1 MHYSEVRLLYPWS
14 IEYYWSQ
21 FYPLN
26 CLGNNVFKFVSLLL
40 AMCELGVESVET
52 LFLALPEMSGEDAFE
67 VLKGFWEVR
76 LTLFTL
82 LLKLHDYNTQ

>member
-1 MHYSEVRLLYPWS
+1 M
-14 IEYYWSQ
+14 
-21 FYPLN
+21 FLN
-26 CLGNNVFKFVSLLL
+26 LFPLLL

-67 VLKGFWEVR
+67 VLKGFWEVL

-82 LLKLHDYNTQ
+82 LLKLHDYNTQW

>member
-1 MHYSEVRLLYPWS
+1 
-14 IEYYWSQ
+14 
-21 FYPLN
+21 
-26 CLGNNVFKFVSLLL
+26 
-40 AMCELGVESVET
+40 MCELGVESVET

-82 LLKLHDYNTQ
+82 LLKLHDYNTQQWFF

>member
-1 MHYSEVRLLYPWS
+1 
-14 IEYYWSQ
+14 
-21 FYPLN
+21 
-26 CLGNNVFKFVSLLL
+26 
-40 AMCELGVESVET
+40 MCELGVESVET

-82 LLKLHDYNTQ
+82 LLKMHDYNTQ

>member
-1 MHYSEVRLLYPWS
+1 MFSNLFLL
-14 IEYYWSQ
+14 
-21 FYPLN
+21 
-26 CLGNNVFKFVSLLL
+26 LLL

-67 VLKGFWEVR
+67 VLKGFWEVC

-82 LLKLHDYNTQ
+82 LLKLHDYNTQQWFF